1 MYIFSPYNVGI
12 ESFLKKIIAG
22 LVVDK
27 FLSQRKIRKLTKENE
42 LLKEKLR
49 TTELDSATK
58 QKIIIES
65 DYIIRELQAELDREK
80 RRNFANRKIIS
91 ELETLIYSLKET
103 KNMVS

>member
-103 KNMVS
+103 QNMVS

>member
-27 FLSQRKIRKLTKENE
+27 FLSQKKIRKLTKENE
-42 LLKEKLR
+42 LLKEKLS